1 MKKSFVFVIALIL
14 CFSTLCIPSGALEPP
29 DTVTIDSYDRY
40 LYFKENHA
48 VNWDPDFDTPIDQFF
63 NIPDNFVYYEQIS
76 QFGEFDELSFYKVYK
91 DDYIKRYD
99 YDLID
104 ANGHKISISI
114 SHNREYY
121 LNEIPLLSEKHVN
134 PRNMIDT
141 TSDSSAR
148 REYIYEGIRYIYPNG
163 ANRLQCIEWCA
174 DGLFYRIFVPKDITF
189 DNTTA
194 LGKLLNLN
202 TAKEIIPN
210 AETPPLRDRYV
221 SNDMETFLGD
231 WRDALKGETNK
242 NIRLLSDE
250 PEIIVPILKTSAYEL
265 SFIEIN
271 NKRSG
276 SYWYYYRYHYEPIGH
291 DKEYV
296 PTVKGID
303 VYVYPEN
310 SYAYDSLTDHIVEWE
325 FINDQEVEVDFPNE
339 VHVYNKEDF
348 NKYFEFEI
356 IDVFDAPV
364 DEKAPSWKVPL
375 IASSCAAVVIVAAL
389 GTVIVVKKKKSK

>member
-1 MKKSFVFVIALIL
+1 MFSKVF
-14 CFSTLCIPSGALEPP
+14 FET
-29 DTVTIDSYDRY
+29 
-40 LYFKENHA
+40 
-48 VNWDPDFDTPIDQFF
+48 
-63 NIPDNFVYYEQIS
+63 
-76 QFGEFDELSFYKVYK
+76 
-91 DDYIKRYD
+91 
-99 YDLID
+99 
-104 ANGHKISISI
+104 
-114 SHNREYY
+114 
-121 LNEIPLLSEKHVN
+121 
-134 PRNMIDT
+134 
-141 TSDSSAR
+141 SSAR
-148 REYIYEGIRYIYPNG
+148 REYIYEGIRYFYQNG
-163 ANRLQCIEWCA
+163 ANRLQCIDWCA

-242 NIRLLSDE
+242 NIRLLSDK
-250 PEIIVPILKTSAYEL
+250 PEIIVPILKTSEYEL

-276 SYWYYYRYHYEPIGH
+276 SYRYYYRYHYEPIGH

-303 VYVYPEN
+303 VYVYPKGATEF
-310 SYAYDSLTDHIVEWE
+310 DGGIQDDPCLWE
-325 FINDQEVEVDFPNE
+325 TINGHEVEVDFPKE

-356 IDVFDAPV
+356 IDVLNYKNSTDDDAPT
-364 DEKAPSWKVPL
+364 DTAPNGDTDTLADTTPDSAKSNPAPSWKMPL
-375 IASSCAAVVIVAAL
+375 IIASCAAVVIVAAI
-389 GTVIVVKKKKSK
+389 GTVVVVKKKKVK